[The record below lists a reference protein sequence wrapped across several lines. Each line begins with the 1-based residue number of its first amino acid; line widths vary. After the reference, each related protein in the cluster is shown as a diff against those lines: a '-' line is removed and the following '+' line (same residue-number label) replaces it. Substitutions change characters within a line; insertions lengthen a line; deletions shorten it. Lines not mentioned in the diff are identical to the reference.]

1 MSLPSVASMN
11 LQQGRDNFW
20 KIEFI
25 QTSVSVKICEI
36 KLWYIA
42 MQISFP
48 PEVHIW
54 FITMECLSDLIRN
67 AQVDNVTVHL
77 PFQPTIT
84 KACLNI
90 NGHHIIMSKE
100 KEEIVKVRTNLR
112 RNNLVDSNWYKAP
125 LI

>member
-1 MSLPSVASMN
+1 MNLPSVASMN

-20 KIEFI
+20 TSSLFK

-42 MQISFP
+42 MQINFP

-67 AQVDNVTVHL
+67 AQVDNVTVRL

-100 KEEIVKVRTNLR
+100 KEEKVKVR
-112 RNNLVDSNWYKAP
+112 NNL
-125 LI
+125 